1 MQSRQETNS
10 FAGIIKTVV
19 ENGPARN
26 LLNFFQEE
34 NNRVR
39 EHEMRM
45 MQLFMSS
52 SKAIDPKPAVMH
64 VFHVS
69 IPTRYYKRGI

>member
-10 FAGIIKTVV
+10 FAGIIKTIV
-19 ENGPARN
+19 ENDPARN

-52 SKAIDPKPAVMH
+52 AKAIDPKSADQSCMYSMYP
-64 VFHVS
+64 S
-69 IPTRYYKRGI
+69 LP